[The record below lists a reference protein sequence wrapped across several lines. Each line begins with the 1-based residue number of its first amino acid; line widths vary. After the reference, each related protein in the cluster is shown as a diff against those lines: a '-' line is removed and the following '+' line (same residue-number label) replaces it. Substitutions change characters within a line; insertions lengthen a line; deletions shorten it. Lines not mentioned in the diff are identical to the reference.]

1 MYEFDYYY
9 YHHWKT
15 RGNPDVICSIKK
27 KKKISIFFHTI
38 SLPPHVCSSS
48 SHYSLCE
55 VSVET
60 EGLIKQKRLPD
71 QLTGLPDRIHMSG
84 RYYIK
89 NNMSTEPLVPD
100 EMMADLLKDS
110 ATSFLQLNSAEVAA
124 QLTLR
129 DFQYFN
135 LIEPTEYMDDLF
147 ELESTFGEEN
157 LQRFSEVTYFSDC
170 TAFLENYSLYGFQ

>member
-1 MYEFDYYY
+1 MPCIGCKTFHFLFD
-9 YHHWKT
+9 
-15 RGNPDVICSIKK
+15 
-27 KKKISIFFHTI
+27 
-38 SLPPHVCSSS
+38 

-71 QLTGLPDRIHMSG
+71 QMTGLPDRIHLSG

-110 ATSFLQLNSAEVAA
+110 AVNFLQLNSSEVAA

-129 DFQYFN
+129 DFQLFHE
-135 LIEPTEYMDDLF
+135 IEPTEYMDDLF
-147 ELESTFGEEN
+147 ELESRFGEEH
-157 LQRFSEVTYFSDC
+157 LQRFSEVSRSSWSGGTLFGTWCHVGDC
-170 TAFLENYSLYGFQ
+170 LPVVGFLLVSFIK